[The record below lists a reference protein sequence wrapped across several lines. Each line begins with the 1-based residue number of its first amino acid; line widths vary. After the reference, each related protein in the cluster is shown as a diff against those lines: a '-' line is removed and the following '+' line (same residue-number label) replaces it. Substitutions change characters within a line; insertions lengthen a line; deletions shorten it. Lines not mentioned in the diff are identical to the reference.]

1 MSTFTNV
8 SLSNIIANVVSGKV
22 NTGAYDP
29 NDPNVPALIRT
40 SHENGPREGEF
51 WFVSTFKHGT
61 SVAQLAISSNTDKL
75 EIASRTSDDEGNLPS
90 EWVFVTDTELLETG
104 VTAGEYGSA
113 VKVPT
118 FKVDAVGRI
127 TEAGEEEIPV
137 ATLEAAGLVALSN
150 AVDSDDE
157 TVAAT
162 SKAVKTAY
170 DLADAAI
177 PKSQIGVAGGVV
189 PLDDNAIIEAKYL
202 PSYVDDVV
210 EYDDYD
216 ALVADDPAEKDKIY
230 VTKDNGNIY
239 RYSGTSGSYIR
250 INDAV
255 SVSEEALKLATAR
268 KIEITGDATWEVN
281 FQGDEDVDAVLTL
294 ADTGVTAG
302 EVGSSNKIPT
312 IKVDSKGR
320 VTETGEVDISGSMV
334 QIHTVTRT
342 FTSTESLEIDL
353 EDILGD
359 DAEKYDLEDI
369 VVNVRVEDT
378 DSNSATFGYF
388 INSEAVLAVGM
399 KADGSKIKVYNG
411 REMSVSAMIRVLAPI
426 A

>member
-210 EYDDYD
+210 EYEDYD
-216 ALVADDPAEKDKIY
+216 ALVADDPSEKDKIY

-353 EDILGD
+353 VDILGA
-359 DAEKYDLEDI
+359 DAGKYDLEDI